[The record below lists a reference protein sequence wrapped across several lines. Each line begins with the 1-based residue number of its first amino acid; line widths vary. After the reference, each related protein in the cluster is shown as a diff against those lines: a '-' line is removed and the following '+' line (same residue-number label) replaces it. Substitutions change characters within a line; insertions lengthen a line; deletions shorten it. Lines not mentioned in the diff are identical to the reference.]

1 MQAARKTAPSVPLK
15 KTVARNSSALGSSS
29 PRVGTPTRS
38 SPLAAKPSLPAP
50 NASPPSKNLTGLARE
65 SSLTKQV
72 RIDQTA
78 VRSIQIDITKADS
91 VLQQLEASL
100 QDQTDEI
107 MTKLEEMSVR
117 VTSLDDIIQGL
128 IRDDFDEDPSSTPRP
143 TTERMPSL
151 PTLDNQNRPKPPRR
165 TSTMR
170 MTLPLEADSSL
181 LSEQS
186 PFDTENPQ

>member
-1 MQAARKTAPSVPLK
+1 
-15 KTVARNSSALGSSS
+15 
-29 PRVGTPTRS
+29 
-38 SPLAAKPSLPAP
+38 
-50 NASPPSKNLTGLARE
+50 
-65 SSLTKQV
+65 
-72 RIDQTA
+72 
-78 VRSIQIDITKADS
+78 
-91 VLQQLEASL
+91 
-100 QDQTDEI
+100 